1 MGKRFS
7 RSELFEIRNAV
18 SIDRLIA
25 EELDLPVKT
34 SDGRPRFLC
43 PVCNEFQTATNPS
56 TNLARCFRC
65 EKNFN
70 VIDLFI
76 LVRGAG
82 FVEAVERLKKF
93 LSGENRSK
101 RAERRDIRDLI
112 HGIGGCVGAN
122 RR

>member
-7 RSELFEIRNAV
+7 RSDLFEIRNAI

-65 EKNFN
+65 ENPT
-70 VIDLFI
+70 
-76 LVRGAG
+76 
-82 FVEAVERLKKF
+82 F
-93 LSGENRSK
+93 LLSISSNGTGQG
-101 RAERRDIRDLI
+101 RAFDR
-112 HGIGGCVGAN
+112 
-122 RR
+122 